1 MISDIRHRVER
12 SFEGFGRF
20 VYRNR
25 IKTLL
30 VMLVI
35 VTGMVSQL
43 PKVRIDTSTEGF
55 LHEKDPALM
64 QYNAFRDQFGRD
76 EMVLIAIKPRDIFDL
91 KFLRKLE
98 AFHNDLVA
106 NVPHMDDITSL
117 INARNTRGAQD
128 RLIVEDLLET
138 FPKNAKDLAALKAR
152 VLANPIYR
160 NMLVS
165 EDGTFT
171 TVLIKTNS
179 YSSMGGEVDVLAG
192 FDDAGDQPTT
202 ERMYL
207 TDEEN
212 GEVVIAVRKIVA
224 QYQAP
229 DFPLYVAGSPVVTHD
244 LKRTML
250 KDMRKFMAMA
260 VLIIGTVLYL
270 LFRRISGVVLPLVT
284 VILTLLSTV
293 GLMGLTGTAI
303 KMPTQILPSFLL
315 AVSVGASVH
324 VLAIFYQRFQSTGS
338 QEDSIVYALGH
349 SGLAIIMTSVTT
361 AAGLAS
367 FATAKIAPIADLGI
381 FASIGVMLSLLY
393 TIVLL
398 PALLSLITLKTR
410 DKPKD
415 KARHASMD
423 RILKGIADFST
434 GHYRPV
440 LVVSFVV
447 IGAALFFAT
456 QIRFS
461 HNPLTWLNKRMPV
474 REATT
479 VIDRELKGSISLEVV
494 TDTKKVNG
502 LYDPANLNRL
512 EALGKEISAIDN
524 GPLFV
529 GKTLSVAD
537 MLKEINQ
544 ALHENRKEHHAIPQ
558 NERLIAQEF
567 LLFENS
573 GSDDLEDSVDSQ
585 FTKSRFTVK
594 VPWLDAVQ
602 YRDFISDIE
611 QRFEHAFGD
620 DANITITGM
629 IPLFGATV
637 HAAMLSA
644 AQSYSIAGVVITI
657 MMVVF
662 IGSFRMG
669 LASMIPNLAP
679 IILTMGIMGVFDMP
693 MDMFTMLI
701 GSIAIGL
708 VVDDTIHFMHNFRR
722 YYHETH
728 DPREAVRRTLF
739 TTGRAMLV
747 TSVVLSLGFF
757 IFMFASMNNL
767 FNFGLLTGFTIM
779 MALLADFLIAPA
791 LMMVIRKP
799 REWE

>member
-1 MISDIRHRVER
+1 MLSDIRHSVER

-35 VTGMVSQL
+35 IAGMASQL

-55 LHEKDPALM
+55 LHEKDPALI

-76 EMVLIAIKPRDIFDL
+76 EMVIIAIKPPDIFDL

-98 AFHNDLVA
+98 AFHNDLVES
-106 NVPHMDDITSL
+106 VPHMDDITSL
-117 INARNTRGAQD
+117 VNARNTRGVNDQ
-128 RLIVEDLLET
+128 LTVEDLLET
-138 FPKNAKDLAALKAR
+138 FPKNANDLAALKAR

-160 NMLVS
+160 NMLIS

-179 YSSMGGEVDVLAG
+179 YSSRGDEIDELGG
-192 FDDAGDQPTT
+192 FDDAVEPSTAARQ
-202 ERMYL
+202 YL

-212 GEVVIAVRKIVA
+212 GEVVIAVREVVA
-224 QYQAP
+224 RFQGE

-244 LKRTML
+244 LKQTMM
-250 KDMRKFMAMA
+250 KDMRKFIAMA
-260 VLIIGTVLYL
+260 LLIIGTVLYL
-270 LFRRISGVVLPLVT
+270 LFRRLSGVFLPLVI

-303 KMPTQILPSFLL
+303 KLPTQILPSFLL
-315 AVSVGASVH
+315 AVCVGAAVH
-324 VLAIFYQRFQSTGS
+324 VLAIFYHRFQSTGS
-338 QEDSIVYALGH
+338 QEESIVHALGH

-367 FATAKIAPIADLGI
+367 FATAQIAPIADLGI
-381 FASIGVMLSLLY
+381 FASIGVMISLLY

-398 PALLSLITLKTR
+398 PALLSLITLKIK
-410 DKPKD
+410 DKPED
-415 KARHASMD
+415 KARQALMD
-423 RILKGIADFST
+423 RILMRIANFST
-434 GHYRPV
+434 GYPKTI
-440 LVVSFVV
+440 LVGSFMV
-447 IGAALFFAT
+447 IGVASFFAT

-461 HNPLTWLNKRMPV
+461 HDPLTLLNKRMPV
-474 REATT
+474 REATAI
-479 VIDRELKGSISLEVV
+479 IDRELKGSVSLEVV

-512 EALGKEISAIDN
+512 EALGKEVAAIN
-524 GPLFV
+524 EGPLFV

-544 ALHENRKEHHAIPQ
+544 ALNENRKEHHVIPQ

-585 FTKSRFTVK
+585 FTKSRLTVK
-594 VPWLDAVQ
+594 VPWLDAVL
-602 YRDFISDIE
+602 YRGFISDME
-611 QRFEHAFGD
+611 QRFKKAFGD
-620 DANITITGM
+620 DAKITVTGM

-644 AQSYSIAGVVITI
+644 ARSYVIAGVVITL
-657 MMVVF
+657 MMVLF
-662 IGSFRMG
+662 IGNVRMG
-669 LASMIPNLAP
+669 LASMIPNLTP
-679 IILTMGIMGVFDMP
+679 IILTMGVMGVLDMP

-708 VVDDTIHFMHNFRR
+708 AVDDTIHFMHNFRR
-722 YYHETH
+722 YYHELH
-728 DPREAVRRTLF
+728 DPREAVRKTLL

-757 IFMFASMNNL
+757 IFMLASMNNL
-767 FNFGLLTGFTIM
+767 FNFGLLTGFTIVT
-779 MALLADFLIAPA
+779 ALLADFLIGPA
-791 LMMVIRKP
+791 LMMVIHKP
-799 REWE
+799 KEWE